1 MIISGGHMKYVK
13 RLLVFLCFCS
23 SSLAYINI
31 DTAGVKKAVVFI
43 YSAKA
48 NGDVDERPGAPS

>member
-1 MIISGGHMKYVK
+1 MKYVK